1 MTQLP
6 TTTQLLQTTLKLI
19 PTIKQGTI
27 TLKTNNTE
35 NIQLTT
41 ENNKTDLNIL
51 QKDTL
56 KTLLELQTQDQEETI
71 LKKLTTLKNIAETLK
86 QNNLTITIS
95 YQGDKLVTIGYKATP
110 TLSQAITGT
119 DAIEINNPIKLT
131 ELLT

>member
-1 MTQLP
+1 VTQLP

>member
-1 MTQLP
+1 VTQLP
-6 TTTQLLQTTLKLI
+6 STTQLLQTTLKLI